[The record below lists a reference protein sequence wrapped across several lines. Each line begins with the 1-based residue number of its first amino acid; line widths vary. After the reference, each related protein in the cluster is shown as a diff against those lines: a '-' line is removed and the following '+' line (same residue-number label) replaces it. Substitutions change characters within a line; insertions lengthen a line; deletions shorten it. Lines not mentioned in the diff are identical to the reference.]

1 MNDQPR
7 YSVLN
12 SEAMAKIIAESGHL
26 RRTVELPDFAQLLV
40 TFENVP
46 RDFQLAYKVERDGK
60 PVYQKLSLERGEVLL
75 INAAMQDALLPAPE
89 NCAFKMF
96 YHHVR
101 PVYSEDKTP
110 VQ

>member
-46 RDFQLAYKVERDGK
+46 RDFTLVYMAQRDNK
-60 PVYQKLSLERGEVLL
+60 QIPQKINLERGEVLL
-75 INAAMQDALLPAPE
+75 INVAMQDALLPMAE
-89 NCAFKMF
+89 NSIHKMF

-101 PVYSEDKTP
+101 PVYTADRITE
-110 VQ
+110 